1 MIRVGFVVNDGGDG
15 WIGGANYMRNLL
27 AALLKFSTMQPVVIT
42 GGALPEYITKEFN
55 NVEKISSKIVDPN
68 GNINLIRKVIYRLSG
83 RDVMM
88 ERLLT
93 RHDVDV
99 LSHFSPLGKNSIRPS
114 IGWIAD
120 FQHIRLPNFFSE
132 EERNWRDKSIARSA
146 DASTA
151 VIVSSED
158 AKRDFLGFRP
168 SVAKKIRVLRFVSD
182 VGGFEQGG
190 EPMEY
195 LLRRYGIDGPY
206 LHVPNQFWA
215 HKNHAVI
222 IDALGVARSRG
233 RNITVVAT
241 GNMKDRRNPRHIEM
255 LIQRTREAGCIENFK
270 MLGIVPYADLA
281 ALMKYSVG
289 VINPSYFEGWSTTV
303 EEAKSLGKTVIL
315 SDIPVHREQAPE
327 HATYF
332 DPDSPAD
339 LCDRMLHVLDTYSPD
354 LDRERMKKAKLEL
367 PGRLKAF
374 ARSFEEI
381 VLELVKT
388 EPS

>member
-1 MIRVGFVVNDGGDG
+1 MTRVGFVLNDGGEG

-27 AALLKFSTMQPVVIT
+27 AAVLKFSTMQPVVIT
-42 GGALPEYITKEFN
+42 GGALPGYITNEFN

-68 GNINLIRKVIYRLSG
+68 GKLNLLRKVIYRLSG
-83 RDVMM
+83 RDLMM

-93 RHDVDV
+93 HHDVDI
-99 LSHFSPLGKNSIRPS
+99 LSHFSPLGRNSTKPS

-120 FQHIRLPNFFSE
+120 FQHIRLPNFFSA
-132 EERNWRDKSIARSA
+132 EERRWRDKSFARSA

-158 AKRDFLGFRP
+158 AKRDFLAFRP
-168 SVAKKIRVLRFVSD
+168 SAAKKVRVMRFVSD
-182 VGGFEQGG
+182 VGGFEHG
-190 EPMEY
+190 EDPMED

-206 LHVPNQFWA
+206 FHVPNQFWA

-222 IDALGVARSRG
+222 IDALSVARSRG

-241 GNMKDRRNPRHIEM
+241 GNLKDRRNPGHIEM
-255 LIQRTREAGCIENFK
+255 LIQRTVEAGCVANFK

-281 ALMKYSVG
+281 VLMKHSVG
-289 VINPSYFEGWSTTV
+289 IINPSYFEGWSTTV
-303 EEAKSLGKTVIL
+303 EEAKSLGKMAIL

-327 HATYF
+327 HAAYF
-332 DPDSPAD
+332 NPDSPTD
-339 LCDRMLHVLDTYSPD
+339 LCERMVHVLDTYSPD

-367 PGRLKAF
+367 PGRLRAF
-374 ARSFEEI
+374 ALSFEEI
-381 VLELVKT
+381 VLEFV
-388 EPS
+388 

>member
-1 MIRVGFVVNDGGDG
+1 MIRVGFVVNDGGEG
-15 WIGGANYMRNLL
+15 WLGGANYMRNLL
-27 AALLKFSTMQPVVIT
+27 AAVLKSSTMQPVVIT
-42 GGALPEYITKEFN
+42 GGTLPGYISKEFDI
-55 NVEKISSKIVDPN
+55 ERILSKIVDPN
-68 GNINLIRKVIYRLSG
+68 GNINILRKAVYRLSG
-83 RDVMM
+83 RDIMM

-93 RHDVDV
+93 RHDVDI
-99 LSHFSPLGKNSIRPS
+99 LSHFSPLGRNSTKPS
-114 IGWIAD
+114 IGWIPD
-120 FQHIRLPNFFSE
+120 FQHIRLPNFFPP
-132 EERNWRDKSIARSA
+132 EERNWRDKSFARTA

-158 AKRDFLGFRP
+158 AKRDFLAFRP
-168 SVAKKIRVLRFVSD
+168 SAAKKIRVLRFVSD

-190 EPMEY
+190 EPKEN
-195 LLRRYGIDGPY
+195 LLRRYGIDGAY
-206 LHVPNQFWA
+206 FHVPNQFWA

-222 IDALGVARSRG
+222 IEALDVARSRG
-233 RNITVVAT
+233 RHITVIAT
-241 GNMKDRRNPRHIEM
+241 GNLKDRRNPRHIEM
-255 LIQRTREAGCIENFK
+255 LIQRTREAGCTENFK

-332 DPDSPAD
+332 DPDSPSD

-354 LDRERMKKAKLEL
+354 RDRERMKKAKLEL
-367 PGRLKAF
+367 PGRLNAF